1 MKPSRVWALFAL
13 CLAVAL
19 AVMVWSTAMVLRLER
34 TEAQAKAQALLEE
47 NARLALWR
55 MDSRLTTLLAQES
68 ARPYFHYN
76 AFYPA
81 AGAYGA
87 MYASHE
93 AGAALLPSPLLRE
106 APDPVVLLHFQL
118 APGQAVSSP
127 QLPAGLQRAR
137 AIRDRH
143 VTPVLLRE
151 RSDQLS
157 ALATTLRAP
166 EIGSRIALRDAP
178 TTAATPLPPPPAD
191 GAEPKEQQKLKSA
204 KEYAMRQE
212 YSQRNVAVQELE
224 SRGRTSSLF
233 TTTRSE
239 APKPPAAVPVAKPV
253 EITEGAMTPLW
264 AGDVLLLARRVR
276 VGDATYLQGCW
287 LDWPRLQRELL
298 DSVADLLP
306 QASLLRANGT
316 GPDEERRL
324 ASLPVRLVP
333 GTAPMAATSFSPV
346 QLSLFGAWL
355 FLGLAALSVALLLHG
370 VMVLSERRQ
379 MFVSAV
385 THELRTPLASARAA
399 IQSLALGRVV
409 EEKRARYLANAETD
423 LARLSELVER
433 VLESSRVS
441 TARPQLRLERLDL
454 AELLRERVPALA
466 AESAP
471 GLALELDTPESVLV
485 DADARALETILR
497 NLLANAGKY
506 AAEPGRVRLAAARNG
521 RDAVLTVRDFGA
533 GVRGDPAELFLAFH
547 RGAGPL
553 EKSRPGVGLGLYLV
567 AELARAHGG
576 RATGRNAT
584 AGTGFEVE
592 VRLPLAAES

>member
-1 MKPSRVWALFAL
+1 MKPLSSRRTLVLYTL
-13 CLAVAL
+13 VVA
-19 AVMVWSTAMVLRLER
+19 
-34 TEAQAKAQALLEE
+34 
-47 NARLALWR
+47 
-55 MDSRLTTLLAQES
+55 TL
-68 ARPYFHYN
+68 
-76 AFYPA
+76 
-81 AGAYGA
+81 
-87 MYASHE
+87 
-93 AGAALLPSPLLRE
+93 
-106 APDPVVLLHFQL
+106 VLL
-118 APGQAVSSP
+118 
-127 QLPAGLQRAR
+127 
-137 AIRDRH
+137 
-143 VTPVLLRE
+143 
-151 RSDQLS
+151 LS
-157 ALATTLRAP
+157 WW
-166 EIGSRIALRDAP
+166 IVFFV
-178 TTAATPLPPPPAD
+178 
-191 GAEPKEQQKLKSA
+191 
-204 KEYAMRQE
+204 RQ
-212 YSQRNVAVQELE
+212 
-224 SRGRTSSLF
+224 
-233 TTTRSE
+233 
-239 APKPPAAVPVAKPV
+239 
-253 EITEGAMTPLW
+253 
-264 AGDVLLLARRVR
+264 GDVLVERAASA
-276 VGDATYLQGCW
+276 G
-287 LDWPRLQRELL
+287 
-298 DSVADLLP
+298 ADLSP
-306 QASLLRANGT
+306 AQAAAVRAAAHASLR
-316 GPDEERRL
+316 
-324 ASLPVRLVP
+324 
-333 GTAPMAATSFSPV
+333 MF
-346 QLSLFGAWL
+346 LFEGAFL
-355 FLGLAALSVALLLHG
+355 FLGLLAGVLLVLRA
-370 VMVLSERRQ
+370 MRREIVLSRQ
-379 MFVSAV
+379 QRDFLSAV

-584 AGTGFEVE
+584 EGTGFEVE
-592 VRLPLAAES
+592 VRLPLAGEA